1 MRISSDVIIASVY
14 VSEDSLV
21 AVQAVPIKIADTEQI
36 FFSEFS
42 GLQCG

>member
-14 VSEDSLV
+14 ASEDSLV
-21 AVQAVPIKIADTEQI
+21 AVQAVSVKIADVALI
-36 FFSEFS
+36 LFSEFS